1 MFKLTFSEH
10 GNNDIREKEDVM
22 ELEPDHDNEEEEDD
36 VSSQTDTEQVHDLL
50 RRSTRITK
58 VPSYLQDYI
67 HMADTEGYRL
77 LLLVNDELWDF
88 SEAISEQ
95 EWKDACEEEISSIV
109 KNNTWEL
116 VNLLQGAKAIGL
128 KWVFKIKRNSDG
140 SIS

>member
-1 MFKLTFSEH
+1 M
-10 GNNDIREKEDVM
+10 
-22 ELEPDHDNEEEEDD
+22 
-36 VSSQTDTEQVHDLL
+36 
-50 RRSTRITK
+50 
-58 VPSYLQDYI
+58 
-67 HMADTEGYRL
+67 
-77 LLLVNDELWDF
+77 ELWDF

-109 KNNTWEL
+109 KNNMWEL